1 MLEVCRIYMRLN
13 IKKEKKACFKTVHKG
28 RRWKHFILGMQ
39 GLTLA
44 SDGDY
49 DKHDA

>member
-1 MLEVCRIYMRLN
+1 MRLN
-13 IKKEKKACFKTVHKG
+13 IKKEKKAYFKTLHKG
-28 RRWKHFILGMQ
+28 SRWKHLILKVQ